1 MMSCR
6 MRQEKPGSRLR
17 VADGLPWMKTG
28 RRWRSLSQYRL
39 PENAEGA
46 IVGCVL
52 LCPEVRPEVARLI
65 SESDF
70 VSPAFGAMFAAAM
83 ELKEPDSV
91 VFREKVKARGYALP
105 DGFFNGLTEV
115 AAAGEFPA
123 AAAAGA
129 GPPAGGRCGSRRR
142 ASRNDYSRSIQT
154 GRD

>member
-1 MMSCR
+1 M
-6 MRQEKPGSRLR
+6 
-17 VADGLPWMKTG
+17 
-28 RRWRSLSQYRL
+28 SQYRL

-83 ELKEPDSV
+83 ELEEPDSV

-115 AAAGEFPA
+115 AVNRYNVELYAKLLRESSQRRQLLDGLQHVGRTVDKIKLHMAAIHKLFP
-123 AAAAGA
+123 
-129 GPPAGGRCGSRRR
+129 PVWQS
-142 ASRNDYSRSIQT
+142 
-154 GRD
+154 